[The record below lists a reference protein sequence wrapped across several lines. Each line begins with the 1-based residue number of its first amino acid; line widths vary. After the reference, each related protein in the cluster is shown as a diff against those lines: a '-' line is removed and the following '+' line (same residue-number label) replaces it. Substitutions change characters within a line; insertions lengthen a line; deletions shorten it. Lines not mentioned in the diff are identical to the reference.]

1 MKLWSRRQHGEVV
14 HTVLVKLRLM
24 LPAWLD
30 STREAMLEEVTGSA
44 GEKVRNFDHL
54 SMLRDPKDKN

>member
-1 MKLWSRRQHGEVV
+1 MEQKAAWEVA

-24 LPAWLD
+24 LPECLN
-30 STREAMLEEVTGSA
+30 SPGEAMLEEETRSA

-54 SMLRDPKDKN
+54 SML

>member
-1 MKLWSRRQHGEVV
+1 MEQKAAWEVV

-24 LPAWLD
+24 LPEWQN
-30 STREAMLEEVTGSA
+30 STREAMLEEGTRSA

-54 SMLRDPKDKN
+54 SML

>member
-24 LPAWLD
+24 LPVWLD
-30 STREAMLEEVTGSA
+30 STREAMLKEVTGSA
-44 GEKVRNFDHL
+44 REKVRNFDHL
-54 SMLRDPKDKN
+54 SML